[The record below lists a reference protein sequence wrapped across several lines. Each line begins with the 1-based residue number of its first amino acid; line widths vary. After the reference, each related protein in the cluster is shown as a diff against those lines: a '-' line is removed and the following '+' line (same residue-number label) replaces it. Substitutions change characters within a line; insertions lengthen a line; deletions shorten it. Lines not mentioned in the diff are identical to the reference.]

1 MMSEVVCPS
10 SEARRSHIRDAVEA
24 NGYAFLE
31 DHLVGRSTAE
41 VASEVGLPVAL
52 GRGKAVHALVP
63 RLKHE
68 APSTTYSG
76 EYGLGIFPLH
86 TDLAHWH
93 APPRYFILRC
103 VLGFDAVPTLMVD
116 GVRAVGRVGRDVLSR
131 ALMQPRRSLMG
142 RRSLLR
148 LYEPGTSCLRWDERY
163 IVPASPAGLRG
174 ATALKEVLAG
184 EDPIRLSLAHPGDT
198 LIVDNW
204 RIVHGRSPVPAN
216 CRARVVERVYLQ
228 RIY

>member
-1 MMSEVVCPS
+1 MPLSEVTDV
-10 SEARRSHIRDAVEA
+10 EARRSHIRDAIEE

-31 DHLVGRSTAE
+31 EHLVGRSTAE
-41 VASEVGLPVAL
+41 VVSEVGLPIAL
-52 GRGKAVHALVP
+52 GSDNAVHALVP
-63 RLKHE
+63 RPEHE
-68 APSTTYSG
+68 ASNTTYSG
-76 EYGLGIFPLH
+76 EYGLGTFPLH

-93 APPRYFILRC
+93 APPRYFVLRC
-103 VLGFDAVPTLMVD
+103 VLGFDAVPTLVVD
-116 GVRAVGRVGRDVLSR
+116 GMRAVRRVGRDVLSR

-148 LYEPGTSCLRWDERY
+148 LYEPGTGRLRWDERY

-174 ATALKEVLAG
+174 STALKEVLAG
-184 EDPIRLSLAHPGDT
+184 EDPKRLSLARPGDT

-204 RIVHGRSPVPAN
+204 RIVHGRSAVPEN

>member
-1 MMSEVVCPS
+1 VSDATDA
-10 SEARRSHIRDAVEA
+10 EARRSHIRGAIEE

-41 VASEVGLPVAL
+41 VVSEVGLAVAL
-52 GRGKAVHALVP
+52 GSGNAVHALVP
-63 RLKHE
+63 RPKHE
-68 APSTTYSG
+68 AAKTTYSG
-76 EYGLGIFPLH
+76 EYGLGAFPLH

-93 APPRYFILRC
+93 APPRYFLLRC
-103 VLGFDAVPTLMVD
+103 VLGFDAVPTLVVD
-116 GVRAVGRVGRDVLSR
+116 GMRAVARVGRDLLSR

-148 LYEPGTSCLRWDERY
+148 LYEPGAGSLRWDERY
-163 IVPASPAGLRG
+163 IVPASPAGLTG
-174 ATALKEVLAG
+174 STALKEALAEEG
-184 EDPIRLSLAHPGDT
+184 ATRLSLARPGDT

-204 RIVHGRSPVPAN
+204 RIVHGRSSVPEN
-216 CRARVVERVYLQ
+216 CRGRVVERVYLQ